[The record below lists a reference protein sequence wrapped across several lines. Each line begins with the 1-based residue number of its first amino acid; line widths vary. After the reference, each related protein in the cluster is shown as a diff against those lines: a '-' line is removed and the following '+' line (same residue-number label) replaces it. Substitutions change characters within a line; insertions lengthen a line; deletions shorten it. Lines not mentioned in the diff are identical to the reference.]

1 MTVDEYIEQAYDR
14 MKAHLK
20 RFAEGRGLLWSEDIF
35 HDTLLKMRAIE
46 QKKGGEMDDNTERG
60 LDNYLFMAYRTN
72 ALRELQY
79 PRVSRTTYTDQLPER
94 HEVDEEMTDSPSTRL
109 EEFFRKRHGDTL
121 TDLYLR
127 KAKGELVRD
136 LAEESGIHD
145 LAKHFRMMS
154 DDARNNKQL
163 IMRRYVTD

>member
-1 MTVDEYIEQAYDR
+1 MKVDEYIEQAYDR
-14 MKAHLK
+14 MKAHIK

-35 HDTLLKMRAIE
+35 HDTLLKMRQIE
-46 QKKGGEMDDNTERG
+46 QRKGKMDDDTERG

-79 PRVSRTTYTDQLPER
+79 PRIAKTTYTDQLPER

-127 KAKGELVRD
+127 KANGELVRN
-136 LAEESGIHD
+136 LTEESGIHD
-145 LAKHFRMMS
+145 LAKHFRLMA
-154 DDARNNKQL
+154 DDARNNKHL
-163 IMRRYVTD
+163 IIKQYVTD